1 MNEYYF
7 DGYKVTELSYFDYK
21 NLVKNLLTEDIEVL
35 NNVFND
41 IFNKHI
47 DMQNKSLS
55 LYDKFKL
62 IIFLRS
68 LILGEELQIEYKD
81 KSYILDINYILK
93 NANIINEEIE
103 TDLLIFKTPTSFYIK
118 DFTSEVLNSI
128 KSIKINDKNINV
140 EKFNSNEKIELFNE
154 ITDDNL
160 MSVYN
165 RTVINLQKSVI
176 NFLDLELSVYNGD
189 IILLFKN
196 IFNTDLN
203 NLYDFEY
210 NLIRHLNINS
220 QDFKNY
226 SYSELKIFYNKL
238 IKENKDNNK
247 REEKTIGHKEISM

>member
-1 MNEYYF
+1 
-7 DGYKVTELSYFDYK
+7 
-21 NLVKNLLTEDIEVL
+21 
-35 NNVFND
+35 
-41 IFNKHI
+41 
-47 DMQNKSLS
+47 
-55 LYDKFKL
+55 
-62 IIFLRS
+62 
-68 LILGEELQIEYKD
+68 KD